1 MTPRIF
7 LALHVYT
14 PPSCDVTSQIIS
26 PPRDCTTRLFKGLIL
41 EFCFSHV
48 TWGVGFPLTSHC
60 NEAIPVSFTS
70 MDTRRWHNRRSWDGF
85 TRIALGSLR
94 TLIAFLSRRPL
105 ISLSTFVSFRSLGST
120 RSGRT
125 MLALGNR
132 PFPVC
137 PLFLSSSLPYR
148 PGYSGPAGLL
158 FWCRHDWQLDL
169 CLIFCFYFLSCVCGD
184 CVFLQLNN
192 KHNEW

>member
-14 PPSCDVTSQIIS
+14 PPSCDVISQIIS

-48 TWGVGFPLTSHC
+48 TWGVEFPLTSHY

-94 TLIAFLSRRPL
+94 ALIAFRSRRPL
-105 ISLSTFVSFRSLGST
+105 ISLSSFVSFRSLGST

-125 MLALGNR
+125 MLAWDTR
-132 PFPVC
+132 P
-137 PLFLSSSLPYR
+137 SSSSPYSSLAVYLR
-148 PGYSGPAGLL
+148 GQATHG
-158 FWCRHDWQLDL
+158 QLDFSFDVVTADYYTRVWFL
-169 CLIFCFYFLSCVCGD
+169 VFIFWAAFVATVCFC
-184 CVFLQLNN
+184 N
-192 KHNEW
+192 

>member
-14 PPSCDVTSQIIS
+14 PPSCHVISQIIS

-70 MDTRRWHNRRSWDGF
+70 MDTRRWHNGRNWDGF

-94 TLIAFLSRRPL
+94 ALIAFRSRRPL
-105 ISLSTFVSFRSLGST
+105 ISLSSFVSFRSLGST

-125 MLALGNR
+125 MLAWGTR
-132 PFPVC
+132 P
-137 PLFLSSSLPYR
+137 SSSPPYSSLAVYLT
-148 PGYSGPAGLL
+148 GQATQG
-158 FWCRHDWQLDL
+158 QLDFSFDVVTADYYTRVWFL
-169 CLIFCFYFLSCVCGD
+169 VFIFWAAFVATVCFC
-184 CVFLQLNN
+184 N
-192 KHNEW
+192 

>member
-14 PPSCDVTSQIIS
+14 PPSCDVISQIIS

-60 NEAIPVSFTS
+60 SEAIPVSFTS

-85 TRIALGSLR
+85 TRIAL
-94 TLIAFLSRRPL
+94 IAFRSRRPL
-105 ISLSTFVSFRSLGST
+105 ISLSSFVSFRSLGST

-125 MLALGNR
+125 MLAWGTR
-132 PFPVC
+132 PSSSSPYSPLAVYLTGQATQGQLDFRLTITLVFDF
-137 PLFLSSSLPYR
+137 LFLFFGLSLWR
-148 PGYSGPAGLL
+148 L
-158 FWCRHDWQLDL
+158 FVSAIR
-169 CLIFCFYFLSCVCGD
+169 
-184 CVFLQLNN
+184 
-192 KHNEW
+192 

>member
-48 TWGVGFPLTSHC
+48 TRGVRFPLTSHC
-60 NEAIPVSFTS
+60 NEARPVSCTS

-94 TLIAFLSRRPL
+94 TLI
-105 ISLSTFVSFRSLGST
+105 SLSSFVSFRSLGST

-125 MLALGNR
+125 MLAWGTR
-132 PFPVC
+132 P
-137 PLFLSSSLPYR
+137 SSSSPYSSLAVYLT
-148 PGYSGPAGLL
+148 GQATHG
-158 FWCRHDWQLDL
+158 QLDFSFDVVTADYYTRVWFL
-169 CLIFCFYFLSCVCGD
+169 VFIFWAAFVATVCFC
-184 CVFLQLNN
+184 N
-192 KHNEW
+192 

>member
-14 PPSCDVTSQIIS
+14 PPSCDVISQIIS

-85 TRIALGSLR
+85 TRIAL
-94 TLIAFLSRRPL
+94 IAFRSRRPL
-105 ISLSTFVSFRSLGST
+105 ISLSSFVSFRSLGST

-125 MLALGNR
+125 MLAWGTR
-132 PFPVC
+132 PSSSSPYSPLAVYLTGQATQGQLDFRLTITLVFDF
-137 PLFLSSSLPYR
+137 LFLFF
-148 PGYSGPAGLL
+148 GLRLWRL
-158 FWCRHDWQLDL
+158 FVSAIR
-169 CLIFCFYFLSCVCGD
+169 
-184 CVFLQLNN
+184 
-192 KHNEW
+192 

>member
-14 PPSCDVTSQIIS
+14 PPSCDVISQIIS

-94 TLIAFLSRRPL
+94 ALIAFRSRRPF
-105 ISLSTFVSFRSLGST
+105 ISSSSSWSLWSLGPGWSMFAWET
-120 RSGRT
+120 RPSSFSSNSLWAMR
-125 MLALGNR
+125 LAEQSIQG
-132 PFPVC
+132 
-137 PLFLSSSLPYR
+137 
-148 PGYSGPAGLL
+148 
-158 FWCRHDWQLDL
+158 
-169 CLIFCFYFLSCVCGD
+169 
-184 CVFLQLNN
+184 QLNFSIEVLTSDDCTGVRILDSIFRVSLLATLCFCN
-192 KHNEW
+192 RKKSLCYKL

>member
-85 TRIALGSLR
+85 TRIAL
-94 TLIAFLSRRPL
+94 IAFRSRRPL
-105 ISLSTFVSFRSLGST
+105 ISLSSFVSFRSLGST

-125 MLALGNR
+125 MLAWGTR
-132 PFPVC
+132 PSSSSPYSSLAVYLTGQATQGQLDFRLTITLVFDF
-137 PLFLSSSLPYR
+137 LFLFF
-148 PGYSGPAGLL
+148 GLHLWRL
-158 FWCRHDWQLDL
+158 FVSAIR
-169 CLIFCFYFLSCVCGD
+169 
-184 CVFLQLNN
+184 
-192 KHNEW
+192 

>member
-85 TRIALGSLR
+85 TRIAL
-94 TLIAFLSRRPL
+94 IAFRSRRPL
-105 ISLSTFVSFRSLGST
+105 ISLSSFVSFRSLGST

-125 MLALGNR
+125 MLAWGTR
-132 PFPVC
+132 P
-137 PLFLSSSLPYR
+137 SSSSPYS
-148 PGYSGPAGLL
+148 PLAVYLTGQATQG
-158 FWCRHDWQLDL
+158 QLDFRL
-169 CLIFCFYFLSCVCGD
+169 TITLVWFLVFIFWAAFVATVCFC
-184 CVFLQLNN
+184 N
-192 KHNEW
+192 

>member
-14 PPSCDVTSQIIS
+14 PPSCDVISQIIS

-94 TLIAFLSRRPL
+94 ALIAFRSRRPL
-105 ISLSTFVSFRSLGST
+105 ISLSSFVSFRSLGST

-125 MLALGNR
+125 MLAWDTR
-132 PFPVC
+132 P
-137 PLFLSSSLPYR
+137 SSSSPYSSLAAVSYTHLTLPTKR
-148 PGYSGPAGLL
+148 
-158 FWCRHDWQLDL
+158 
-169 CLIFCFYFLSCVCGD
+169 IV
-184 CVFLQLNN
+184 
-192 KHNEW
+192 

>member
-48 TWGVGFPLTSHC
+48 TRGVGFPLTCHC
-60 NEAIPVSFTS
+60 NEATPVSSTS

-94 TLIAFLSRRPL
+94 ALIAFRSRRPL
-105 ISLSTFVSFRSLGST
+105 ISSSSFVSFRSLGST

-125 MLALGNR
+125 MLAWVTR
-132 PFPVC
+132 P
-137 PLFLSSSLPYR
+137 SSSSPYSSR
-148 PGYSGPAGLL
+148 AVYLTGQATHG
-158 FWCRHDWQLDL
+158 QLDFSFDVVTAYYYTRVWFL
-169 CLIFCFYFLSCVCGD
+169 VFIFWAAFVATVCFC
-184 CVFLQLNN
+184 N
-192 KHNEW
+192 